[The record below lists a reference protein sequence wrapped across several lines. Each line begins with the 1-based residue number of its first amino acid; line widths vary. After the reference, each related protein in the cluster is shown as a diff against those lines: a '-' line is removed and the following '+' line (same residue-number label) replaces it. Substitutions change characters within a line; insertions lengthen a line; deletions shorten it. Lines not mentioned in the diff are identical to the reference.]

1 MEEIKKGIETRLA
14 AMTARN
20 EAFFR
25 KLTDVVSLT
34 EYESLCR
41 EGEIDGQNVKIWT
54 DALEKALAEH
64 EVIKIPAS
72 CDPYL
77 IDGQIVIPS
86 NRRIEAEKG
95 AVIRQAPG
103 VTILM
108 FRNEHVVD
116 GSFVQTDPSV
126 RDVNISICGGR
137 WEESWRSRAGYGRT
151 GKYDEA
157 HSMNGVSTM
166 MLFAGVNSLSLTD
179 MEFAYT
185 AGFSVQIGNASDV
198 WCENIHFDTCYA
210 DGLHINGNTENI
222 VTRHISGEVGDDLV
236 ALNMYDWD
244 NSSINFG
251 PMKNVLCEDLDQAE
265 TSRYKAMRI
274 QPGVYFF
281 KDDTSVDCK
290 AENIIVRKVRG
301 IINFKLYLQTPGY
314 SLKNGPSRAAVG
326 SGGNLF
332 FEDIDIDVYRPIDQ
346 MPNYMESDPVTGF
359 IAAFEIG
366 SNLTN
371 VSFENINLTLHR
383 DRFPQSY
390 LLNIGPKSYFTGEYE
405 VFDPYVK
412 CKVDCVRMKNIKVN
426 GEIPEDISDYVKI
439 VKFDRIYDSDLAT
452 GEGKLGK
459 LEYIR

>member
-1 MEEIKKGIETRLA
+1 MNAIKKSIETRLA

-20 EAFFR
+20 AALYS
-25 KLTDVVSLT
+25 KLKDGVSLT
-34 EYESLCR
+34 DYSHLCR
-41 EGEIDGQNVKIWT
+41 KGEIDGNKVSIWT

-64 EVIKIPAS
+64 GVIRIPAS
-72 CDPYL
+72 DAPYY

-86 NRRIEAEKG
+86 NRRIEAESG
-95 AVIRQAPG
+95 AVICQMPDET
-103 VTILM
+103 VLM
-108 FRNEHVVD
+108 FRNEHVTD
-116 GSFVQTDPSV
+116 GSFYQTDPSV
-126 RDVNISICGGR
+126 RDRNISIDGGR
-137 WEESWRSRAGYGRT
+137 WEELRSRRAGYGST
-151 GKYDEA
+151 GKFDEA

-166 MLFAGVNSLSLTD
+166 MLFSGVDSLSLTN
-179 MEFAYT
+179 MEFAHT

-251 PMKNVLCEDLDQAE
+251 PMRTVLCEDLDQAE
-265 TSRYKAMRI
+265 TSPYKAMRI

-281 KDDTSVDCK
+281 KDGTSVDCK
-290 AENIIVRKVRG
+290 AEDIIVRKVCG

-314 SLKNGPSRAAVG
+314 RLADGPSKAAAG

-332 FEDIDIDVYRPIDQ
+332 FEDIDIDLCHPIDG
-346 MPNYMESDPVTGF
+346 MPNYMNSDPVTGC

-371 VSFENINLTLHR
+371 VSFENIRLTLHR

-390 LLNIGPKSYFTGEYE
+390 LLNIGPKSFFTGDFE
-405 VFDPYVK
+405 VFDPYVT
-412 CKVDCVRMKNIKVN
+412 CDVGCVYMKNIKIN
-426 GEIPEDISDYVKI
+426 GETPEDIGEYVKLI
-439 VKFDRIYDSDLAT
+439 KFDRIYDSDLAS
-452 GEGKLGK
+452 GEGRLGK
-459 LEYIR
+459 LEYTK